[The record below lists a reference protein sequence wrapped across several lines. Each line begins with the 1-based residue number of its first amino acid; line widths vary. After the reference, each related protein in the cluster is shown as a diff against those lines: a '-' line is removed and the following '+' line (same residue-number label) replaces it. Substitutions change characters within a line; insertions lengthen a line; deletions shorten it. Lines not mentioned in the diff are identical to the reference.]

1 MTYKLAFN
9 ESALKEWKK
18 LGHTIQEQFKKKLR
32 ERLENPRVPAS
43 QLHGRKD
50 QYKIKLRGAGY
61 RLVYSVEDEII
72 TVTVIGVGS
81 HTDGTPE
88 PDFQKQVRLAFE
100 NLKATL
106 TAAGCTF
113 DDIVDVTTFHT
124 DPEQQLN
131 DVMAVKQEIFAH
143 PPYPNWTAVG
153 VTWLAGFDFEIKV
166 ITRIP

>member
-43 QLHGRKD
+43 Q
-50 QYKIKLRGAGY
+50 
-61 RLVYSVEDEII
+61 
-72 TVTVIGVGS
+72 VGS

-166 ITRIP
+166 IARIP

>member
-1 MTYKLAFN
+1 MRN
-9 ESALKEWKK
+9 MGIPQPS
-18 LGHTIQEQFKKKLR
+18 
-32 ERLENPRVPAS
+32 V
-43 QLHGRKD
+43 
-50 QYKIKLRGAGY
+50 
-61 RLVYSVEDEII
+61 LVIYCLFQA
-72 TVTVIGVGS
+72 VGS

-131 DVMAVKQEIFAH
+131 DVMAVKQEIFA
-143 PPYPNWTAVG
+143 YPLILTGPLLALR
-153 VTWLAGFDFEIKV
+153 LAGFDFEIKV
-166 ITRIP
+166 IARIP